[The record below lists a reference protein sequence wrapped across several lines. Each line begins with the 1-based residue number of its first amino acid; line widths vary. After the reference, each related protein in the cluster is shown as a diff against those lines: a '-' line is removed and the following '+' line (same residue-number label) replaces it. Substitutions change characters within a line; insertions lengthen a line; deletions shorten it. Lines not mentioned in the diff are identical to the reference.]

1 MRESNSWL
9 PNLEKLKKV
18 DLSKVKIMWV
28 NYPNMPTGSN
38 CSLSF
43 LNDLISFCEEKN
55 ILLINDN
62 PYSFILTKKP
72 KSLLSIPGAESVA
85 VELNSLS
92 KSFNMAGWRIGM
104 LSGKKSTSEKIIYGA
119 FDKIQKDSKQDPVN
133 VFHEALK
140 NVMPDVEV
148 RSRRVGGATYQVPVE
163 VRNDRKQALAIRWLI
178 SSARARSENTMI
190 DRLSN
195 ELMDAFSNKGNAVKK
210 REDTHKMAEANRAF
224 SHYRW

>member
-1 MRESNSWL
+1 MQSYVVW
-9 PNLEKLKKV
+9 
-18 DLSKVKIMWV
+18 
-28 NYPNMPTGSN
+28 
-38 CSLSF
+38 
-43 LNDLISFCEEKN
+43 
-55 ILLINDN
+55 
-62 PYSFILTKKP
+62 
-72 KSLLSIPGAESVA
+72 
-85 VELNSLS
+85 
-92 KSFNMAGWRIGM
+92 
-104 LSGKKSTSEKIIYGA
+104 KKSTSEKIIYGA